1 MTVSMQI
8 TKRMYQG
15 NGVVRKWDVD
25 FPLISA
31 DDLRVFLT
39 SPQGV
44 EEEIFTDFSVDLLT
58 HALTYPT
65 DESGKPALAC
75 GWKLTVVRATP
86 LTQEIDLLRQGEL
99 DAEVLEQGYDKL
111 TMLVQEL
118 GEKVDRSIK
127 YPVSTEESNLETE
140 NFLKNILAAKEEALL
155 ASSQAAQAAQQAQQ
169 TAAQAH
175 ASISAASE
183 AFEQEAEAVS
193 DALNQH
199 ESEIYSTAQG
209 YVDQASQQAAA
220 AKNWA
225 SKMNGSVDG
234 SEYSAKKYAQDAA
247 SSALTASFQ
256 NKISNCLTKIPQD
269 INLELSSA
277 GTLTL
282 KAGSKLYIPNGA
294 GVFNEV
300 VTSIDYQMFLG
311 TPTGSRTVFF
321 VANSSNNLGV
331 VVAQNR
337 LNLFSGD
344 TQPTAFTQTA
354 YWYDTANN
362 VIKRTTDTGSSWSV
376 LTNATLPICMATFN
390 AGFATSIDQV
400 FNGFGYIGN
409 TMFALPGVSGL
420 IPNGR
425 NADGTLNNT
434 AVTVSAL
441 RTLSFSNQ
449 TQSDFGLT
457 ATTIF
462 SSANAVYNAVD
473 NKNYNPITGN
483 MLGFCNCGTV
493 ETDGSGNIISFV
505 PKTTFRALDW
515 HEYVQLSASFYKRTT
530 AYSSEGANATI
541 TFETPIAVQEG
552 RYLEVVYT
560 ARGKTYTSVIPA
572 VFAPLNIVVGS
583 LNWGGD
589 LTDRDYDCVMNITVS
604 GGYITAFTSSGR
616 DIYIKRVDVV
626 DYYVR
631 S

>member
-1 MTVSMQI
+1 M
-8 TKRMYQG
+8 
-15 NGVVRKWDVD
+15 
-25 FPLISA
+25 
-31 DDLRVFLT
+31 
-39 SPQGV
+39 
-44 EEEIFTDFSVDLLT
+44 
-58 HALTYPT
+58 
-65 DESGKPALAC
+65 LA
-75 GWKLTVVRATP
+75 T
-86 LTQEIDLLRQGEL
+86 
-99 DAEVLEQGYDKL
+99 
-111 TMLVQEL
+111 
-118 GEKVDRSIK
+118 
-127 YPVSTEESNLETE
+127 
-140 NFLKNILAAKEEALL
+140 
-155 ASSQAAQAAQQAQQ
+155 
-169 TAAQAH
+169 
-175 ASISAASE
+175 
-183 AFEQEAEAVS
+183 
-193 DALNQH
+193 
-199 ESEIYSTAQG
+199 
-209 YVDQASQQAAA
+209 
-220 AKNWA
+220 
-225 SKMNGSVDG
+225 
-234 SEYSAKKYAQDAA
+234 
-247 SSALTASFQ
+247 
-256 NKISNCLTKIPQD
+256 NCITKIPQD
-269 INLELSSA
+269 INLQLSA
-277 GTLTL
+277 DGTLTL
-282 KAGSKLYIPNGA
+282 KAGSKVYRGNRAVVNITQDISMTYPSSATILVCADVSGTVLQGRPIANCSAGTSDPQTPN
-294 GVFNEV
+294 
-300 VTSIDYQMFLG
+300 SIY
-311 TPTGSRTVFF
+311 
-321 VANSSNNLGV
+321 
-331 VVAQNR
+331 
-337 LNLFSGD
+337 
-344 TQPTAFTQTA
+344 
-354 YWYDTANN
+354 YDTANN
-362 VIKRTTDTGSSWSV
+362 VIHFYTSQGVQAEVSFPVAICTATGTIS
-376 LTNATLPICMATFN
+376 
-390 AGFATSIDQV
+390 SIDQV

>member
-127 YPVSTEESNLETE
+127 YPVSTEENNLETE
-140 NFLKNILAAKEEALL
+140 NFLKNILAAKEDALL

-225 SKMNGSVDG
+225 SKTNGPVDG

-269 INLELSSA
+269 INLQLSA
-277 GTLTL
+277 DGTLTL
-282 KAGSKLYIPNGA
+282 KAGSKVYRGNGQAINIAQDISMTYTSNATILVCANVSGTALQGRPIANCSAGTSDPQTPN
-294 GVFNEV
+294 
-300 VTSIDYQMFLG
+300 TIY
-311 TPTGSRTVFF
+311 
-321 VANSSNNLGV
+321 
-331 VVAQNR
+331 
-337 LNLFSGD
+337 
-344 TQPTAFTQTA
+344 
-354 YWYDTANN
+354 YDTANN
-362 VIKRTTDTGSSWSV
+362 VINFYTSGGAQSEVSFPIAICTATGQIS
-376 LTNATLPICMATFN
+376 
-390 AGFATSIDQV
+390 SIDQI

-425 NADGTLNNT
+425 NSDGTLNNT
-434 AVTVSAL
+434 AVTISAL
-441 RTLSFSNQ
+441 RTLSFSTQ

-457 ATTIF
+457 ATAIF

-473 NKNYNPITGN
+473 NKNYNATTGN
-483 MLGFCNCGTV
+483 FLGFVNCGTV
-493 ETDGSGNIISFV
+493 ETDSTGSITSLTTKTAFHALDYNYFEEVLSGMDYVVDSYTDASGNWYRVYKSGWLEQGGFYASSANSEIKSFLKPFSAISSIG
-505 PKTTFRALDW
+505 AW
-515 HEYVQLSASFYKRTT
+515 GSAISASFQN
-530 AYSSEGANATI
+530 G
-541 TFETPIAVQEG
+541 
-552 RYLEVVYT
+552 
-560 ARGKTYTSVIPA
+560 SVC
-572 VFAPLNIVVGS
+572 L
-583 LNWGGD
+583 
-589 LTDRDYDCVMNITVS
+589 YNITNT
-604 GGYITAFTSSGR
+604 GFT
-616 DIYIKRVDVV
+616 KQ
-626 DYYVR
+626 YVGAVLEGW
-631 S
+631 SWYAIGQGA

>member
-140 NFLKNILAAKEEALL
+140 NFLKNILAAKEDALL

-225 SKMNGSVDG
+225 SKTNGPVDG

-256 NKISNCLTKIPQD
+256 NKISNCLTTLPQD
-269 INLELSSA
+269 INLQLSA
-277 GTLTL
+277 DGTLTL
-282 KAGSKLYIPNGA
+282 KAGSKVYRGNGA
-294 GVFNEV
+294 V
-300 VTSIDYQMFLG
+300 VNITQDISMTYPSSATILVCASASGNSLQGRPIENCGAGTSDPQN
-311 TPTGSRTVFF
+311 
-321 VANSSNNLGV
+321 ANSIY
-331 VVAQNR
+331 
-337 LNLFSGD
+337 F
-344 TQPTAFTQTA
+344 
-354 YWYDTANN
+354 DTAAK
-362 VIKRTTDTGSSWSV
+362 VVRFYPSSGVSSEV
-376 LTNATLPICMATFN
+376 SLPIAICTAN
-390 AGFATSIDQV
+390 GKISSIDQV
-400 FNGFGYIGN
+400 FNGFGYIG
-409 TMFALPGVSGL
+409 TILFAVPGISCLV
-420 IPNGR
+420 PNGR
-425 NADGTLNNT
+425 ETDGSLKNT
-434 AVTVSAL
+434 QVNVTSL
-441 RTLSFSNQ
+441 RTLSFSSAKE
-449 TQSDFGLT
+449 TVFGLT
-457 ATTIF
+457 AT
-462 SSANAVYNAVD
+462 SLYEVSNAVYNSID
-473 NKNYNPITGN
+473 NKHYSQSGNY
-483 MLGFCNCGTV
+483 LGFANCGTLSTN
-493 ETDGSGNIISFV
+493 ETGQITRLTAGYPFHALDYNYFEEVLSGMDYVVDSYTDASGNWYRVYKSGWVEQGGIV
-505 PKTTFRALDW
+505 
-515 HEYVQLSASFYKRTT
+515 SASQSSVNQVTFLKPF
-530 AYSSEGANATI
+530 ANVKYSFFRSNG
-541 TFETPIAVQEG
+541 
-552 RYLEVVYT
+552 
-560 ARGKTYTSVIPA
+560 TS
-572 VFAPLNIVVGS
+572 S
-583 LNWGGD
+583 
-589 LTDRDYDCVMNITVS
+589 T
-604 GGYITAFTSSGR
+604 TSSGFSDEGYGER
-616 DIYIKRVDVV
+616 TETYCKFYANSGHIFEICWYACGQGA
-626 DYYVR
+626 
-631 S
+631 